1 MFILVRDEKSG
12 KEDAQKM
19 IRRGV
24 KRVKGMV
31 YLKRVEDDFQVI
43 FSISFL

>member
-1 MFILVRDEKSG
+1 MFVPVKDEKSG

-24 KRVKGMV
+24 KRVEEKV
-31 YLKRVEDDFQVI
+31 YLNRVQDN
-43 FSISFL
+43 FSIS